1 MFWFEGQYVYRNEC
15 FKYLTQK
22 IFTVASTVMLCSWTD
37 FYLFLYTKK
46 SIMESK
52 HKRPLQVRKNIS
64 LIKKNLV
71 IHNNT
76 ATIIVQYS

>member
-1 MFWFEGQYVYRNEC
+1 
-15 FKYLTQK
+15 
-22 IFTVASTVMLCSWTD
+22 
-37 FYLFLYTKK
+37 
-46 SIMESK
+46 MESK
-52 HKRPLQVRKNIS
+52 HKKRQVQVRKNIS